1 MKMLNCS
8 WKFFPGEM
16 EQMTNHIRKLRL
28 CIKWFQ
34 ELEEGHLVG
43 QEKLH
48 SLLEF
53 AEKKC
58 TIIGNLIDGGK
69 RSASSFFISM

>member
-1 MKMLNCS
+1 
-8 WKFFPGEM
+8 M

-58 TIIGNLIDGGK
+58 TIIGEFGAK
-69 RSASSFFISM
+69 RFLLVYLRKPVL